1 MGTRRKAREWA
12 LQALY
17 LSDSSKLSREQA
29 MAVLQREFADLGD
42 VAGPFAEQLYFGT
55 LDGQGDLDKKIQACA
70 DNWEMSRMSCV
81 DRNLLRLASHE
92 LLGDYETPVPVVI
105 DEALEIA
112 KKYSGPDSSRFLN
125 GILDKVKTYKSPK
138 KDTPKD

>member
-1 MGTRRKAREWA
+1 MAGTRRQAREWA

-29 MAVLQREFADLGD
+29 MGVLQREFNDLGP
-42 VAGPFAEQLYFGT
+42 VAGPFAQELYFGT
-55 LDGQGDLDKKIQACA
+55 LDTIADLDTKIQACA
-70 DNWEMSRMSCV
+70 DNWEISRMSCV

-92 LLGDYETPVPVVI
+92 LLGKFETPIPVVI

-112 KKYSGPDSSRFLN
+112 KKFSSADSSRFVDHHGYGRLE
-125 GILDKVKTYKSPK
+125 
-138 KDTPKD
+138 